1 MAIRMR
7 TKWHTRGPKSIEDR
21 AGVVGFNIWK
31 IASEVWKHMEKEGF
45 RIGDDRQVAA
55 LITELVAFL
64 MQISDRLV
72 YGQLPEDE
80 RSRFMNALGQ
90 HLAKTVH
97 SNMLDM
103 FGPGDY
109 TGPFIATLNSRL
121 ADYTEFDF
129 AEYKPG
135 YAMLRYLGDKM
146 AAAMAGTD
154 SKWVVEQVID
164 IEAPEAVT
172 RIRKLVH
179 EVLGIKIA

>member
-31 IASEVWKHMEKEGF
+31 ISNEAWKHMEKEGF
-45 RIGDDRQVAA
+45 SVGDDRQVAA

-80 RSRFMNALGQ
+80 RGRFMNALGQ
-90 HLAKTVH
+90 HLAKTVQ

-109 TGPFIATLNSRL
+109 TGAFIATLNQRL

-129 AEYKPG
+129 EDYKPS

-146 AAAMAGTD
+146 AAAMTGTD

-164 IEAPEAVT
+164 IEAPEAVG

-179 EVLGIKIA
+179 EVLGVKVS